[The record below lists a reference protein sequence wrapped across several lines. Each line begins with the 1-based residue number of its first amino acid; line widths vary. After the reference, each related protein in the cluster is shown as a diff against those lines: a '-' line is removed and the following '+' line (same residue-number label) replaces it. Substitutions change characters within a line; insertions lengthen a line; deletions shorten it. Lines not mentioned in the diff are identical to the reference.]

1 MDDFDDQIKQTTKN
15 PWYAVRT
22 FNCQELKI
30 SDFLKERKKV
40 HFVPMTYVE
49 KEKEGKT
56 RKMLVPVVHNLVFL
70 QKNESRKA
78 TLAMLKECDVPF
90 SVLCDK
96 ETKHPCEIP
105 DKQMTEF
112 RILCDPD
119 FKDTLYITH
128 EEAEAKPGKNVR
140 IITGPL
146 PG

>member
-56 RKMLVPVVHNLVFL
+56 RKILVPVVHNLVFL

-78 TLAMLKECDVPF
+78 TLGLRSAMFLSACF
-90 SVLCDK
+90 A
-96 ETKHPCEIP
+96 TKKRSIP
-105 DKQMTEF
+105 
-112 RILCDPD
+112 
-119 FKDTLYITH
+119 
-128 EEAEAKPGKNVR
+128 VR
-140 IITGPL
+140 YPTSR
-146 PG
+146 

>member
-1 MDDFDDQIKQTTKN
+1 MVI
-15 PWYAVRT
+15 
-22 FNCQELKI
+22 
-30 SDFLKERKKV
+30 
-40 HFVPMTYVE
+40 
-49 KEKEGKT
+49 
-56 RKMLVPVVHNLVFL
+56 
-70 QKNESRKA
+70 A
-78 TLAMLKECDVPF
+78 TLAMLKECNVPF

-140 IITGPL
+140 IIHGPFAGITGKL
-146 PG
+146 HRARGGYYFIKTLAGVGVMMRISRWYCEVTE